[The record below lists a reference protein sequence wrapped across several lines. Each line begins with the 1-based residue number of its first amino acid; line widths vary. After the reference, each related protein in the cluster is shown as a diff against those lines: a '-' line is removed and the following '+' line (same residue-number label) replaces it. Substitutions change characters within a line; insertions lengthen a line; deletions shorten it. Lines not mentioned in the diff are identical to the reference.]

1 MADVNR
7 VDLMGRLGSDVEIR
21 ATQKGREVAS
31 FRIAVDTGYYDKDA
45 GEWKPKSEW
54 HKIVTFQEGLISALK
69 NRGKKG
75 VRVLVTGELTYNEWQ
90 KDGETSK
97 RKEAEILVGNSGSIN
112 FIDRDKAD

>member
-1 MADVNR
+1 
-7 VDLMGRLGSDVEIR
+7 MGRLGSDVEIR
-21 ATQKGREVAS
+21 TTQKGREVAS

-45 GEWKPKSEW
+45 GEWKPKAEW

-69 NRGKKG
+69 SRGKKG

-90 KDGETSK
+90 KEGETSK